1 MYLCLRQGL
10 LYKLHI
16 YLYLPLHMNIHLLLF
31 LSTTQQLKRIEMK
44 TDLLITVNVVGLGV
58 AAMCLLVLF
67 FGLGVLI
74 GQNLRD

>member
-1 MYLCLRQGL
+1 
-10 LYKLHI
+10 
-16 YLYLPLHMNIHLLLF
+16 MNIHLLLF